1 MPYTFNTAKLAA
13 VILNTF
19 GERGEW
25 VSLLNRE
32 SPKYNNELWCTIKLI
47 SDGNLRQAEH
57 KMASRIGRKAHK
69 AYKQAKE
76 IQAFGQA

>member
-1 MPYTFNTAKLAA
+1 MPYTFNTAQLAA
-13 VILNTF
+13 AILNTY
-19 GERGEW
+19 GHRGEW

-32 SPKYNNELWCTIKLI
+32 SPKYNNALWCTIKLI

-57 KMASRIGRKAHK
+57 KMSSRIGRKAAK

-76 IQAFGQA
+76 LQAIGQ